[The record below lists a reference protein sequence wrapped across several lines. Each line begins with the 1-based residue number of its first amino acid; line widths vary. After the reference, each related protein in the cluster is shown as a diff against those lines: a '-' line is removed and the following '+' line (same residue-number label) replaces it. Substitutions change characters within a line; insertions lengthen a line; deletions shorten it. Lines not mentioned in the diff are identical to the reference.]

1 MNLPAI
7 EGGTP
12 VREKPL
18 EAWPVFTDEEKE
30 LVLKV
35 LNEGRI
41 SSTAGTITRTFEA
54 EFSRFIGSKY
64 AVAVFNG
71 TASLH
76 TALAAIGVGPG
87 DEVIT
92 TPFSF
97 VASATSILHQNAIPI
112 FGDIEME
119 HYNLDPESVRER
131 ITEKTKAVIVVH
143 LAGHP
148 AEMDEF
154 KKIAKEYG
162 LYLIEDCAQAIGS
175 EYRGS
180 KVGSLGDLGAFSF
193 YQSKNLTTGE
203 GGMVTT
209 SSNEL
214 WEKVRLLIDH
224 GQTDKYY
231 HKILGWNYRMTELQ
245 AALGLGQLRRID
257 KLNRR
262 REEIARIYSEE
273 LGDIHELKLPT
284 VKDYVKHTWHIYQ
297 VLLKTEK
304 MRIGRDFFIK
314 ALRAENVLVQVA
326 YPRVIYDN
334 PLFRKLNGYGKGC
347 PWACPFYGKKLSYH
361 KGLAPNAE
369 YVAERI
375 FTLPTFPFMGD
386 DDVMDIVKAIKKV
399 TRYYSKRTI

>member
-1 MNLPAI
+1 
-7 EGGTP
+7 
-12 VREKPL
+12 
-18 EAWPVFTDEEKE
+18 
-30 LVLKV
+30 
-35 LNEGRI
+35 
-41 SSTAGTITRTFEA
+41 
-54 EFSRFIGSKY
+54 
-64 AVAVFNG
+64 
-71 TASLH
+71 
-76 TALAAIGVGPG
+76 
-87 DEVIT
+87 
-92 TPFSF
+92 
-97 VASATSILHQNAIPI
+97 
-112 FGDIEME
+112 
-119 HYNLDPESVRER
+119 
-131 ITEKTKAVIVVH
+131 
-143 LAGHP
+143 
-148 AEMDEF
+148 
-154 KKIAKEYG
+154 
-162 LYLIEDCAQAIGS
+162 
-175 EYRGS
+175 
-180 KVGSLGDLGAFSF
+180 
-193 YQSKNLTTGE
+193 
-203 GGMVTT
+203 
-209 SSNEL
+209 
-214 WEKVRLLIDH
+214 
-224 GQTDKYY
+224 
-231 HKILGWNYRMTELQ
+231 MTELQ

-334 PLFRKLNGYGKGC
+334 PLFRKLDGYGKGC

-375 FTLPTFPFMGD
+375 FTLPTFPFMSD

>member
-112 FGDIEME
+112 
-119 HYNLDPESVRER
+119 
-131 ITEKTKAVIVVH
+131 
-143 LAGHP
+143 
-148 AEMDEF
+148 
-154 KKIAKEYG
+154 
-162 LYLIEDCAQAIGS
+162 
-175 EYRGS
+175 
-180 KVGSLGDLGAFSF
+180 
-193 YQSKNLTTGE
+193 
-203 GGMVTT
+203 
-209 SSNEL
+209 
-214 WEKVRLLIDH
+214 
-224 GQTDKYY
+224 
-231 HKILGWNYRMTELQ
+231 
-245 AALGLGQLRRID
+245 
-257 KLNRR
+257 
-262 REEIARIYSEE
+262 
-273 LGDIHELKLPT
+273 
-284 VKDYVKHTWHIYQ
+284 
-297 VLLKTEK
+297 
-304 MRIGRDFFIK
+304 
-314 ALRAENVLVQVA
+314 
-326 YPRVIYDN
+326 
-334 PLFRKLNGYGKGC
+334 
-347 PWACPFYGKKLSYH
+347 
-361 KGLAPNAE
+361 
-369 YVAERI
+369 
-375 FTLPTFPFMGD
+375 
-386 DDVMDIVKAIKKV
+386 
-399 TRYYSKRTI
+399 

>member
-1 MNLPAI
+1 MDLPAI

-12 VREKPL
+12 VRNKPL
-18 EAWPVFTDEEKE
+18 EAWPVFTKEEKE

-35 LNEGRI
+35 LDEGKI
-41 SSTAGTITRTFEA
+41 SSTAGSLTRTFEM

-76 TALAAIGVGPG
+76 VALAAVGVGPG

-112 FGDIEME
+112 FGDIEIE
-119 HYNLDPESVRER
+119 HYNLDPESVRDK
-131 ITEKTKAVIVVH
+131 ITERTKAIIVVH

-154 KKIAKEYG
+154 RKIAKEYG

-180 KVGSLGDLGAFSF
+180 KVGNLGDLGAFSF

-209 SSNEL
+209 SSGEL
-214 WEKVRLLIDH
+214 WEKLRLLIDH
-224 GQTDKYY
+224 GQTSKYY
-231 HKILGWNYRMTELQ
+231 HEILGWNYRMTELQ
-245 AALGLGQLRRID
+245 AAIGLGQLRRID
-257 KLNRR
+257 ELNRR
-262 REEIARIYSEE
+262 RREIADIYSEE
-273 LGDIHELKLPT
+273 LSNIDELKLPSAES
-284 VKDYVKHTWHIYQ
+284 YVKHTWHIYQ

-304 MRIGRDFFIK
+304 MRIDRDFFVK
-314 ALRAENVLVQVA
+314 ALRAENILVQVA

-334 PLFRKLNGYGKGC
+334 PLFKKLNGYGKGC
-347 PWACPFYGKKLSYH
+347 PWSCPFYGKKISYQ

-369 YVAERI
+369 YVADRI
-375 FTLPTFPFMGD
+375 FTLPTFPSLSD
-386 DDVMDIVKAIKKV
+386 EDVMDIVKAVKKV
-399 TRYYSKRTI
+399 TEYYAKG